1 MMKRSTTLAA
11 VLGLCALAA
20 APALAQ
26 QPQSPPPAPSP
37 NTADCM
43 ARTPQKIEG
52 QVTSVDP
59 NGGKVTVRDSR
70 GQTHEFQASRET
82 LATMKPGDR
91 VDATLRQAPKC

>member
-1 MMKRSTTLAA
+1 MNRSTTLAA
-11 VLGLCALAA
+11 AVVLCAIAA
-20 APALAQ
+20 VPAFAQ
-26 QPQSPPPAPSP
+26 QPQSPPPAQSP

-52 QVTSVDP
+52 HVTNVDP

-70 GQTHEFQASRET
+70 GQTHEFQAARET

>member
-1 MMKRSTTLAA
+1 MKRSTTLAA
-11 VLGLCALAA
+11 ALGVCAIGVL
-20 APALAQ
+20 PAFAQ
-26 QPQSPPPAPSP
+26 QPQPQPQTQSQS
-37 NTADCM
+37 TADCM

-52 QVTSVDP
+52 QVTNVDP
-59 NGGKVTVRDSR
+59 NGGKITVRDSR